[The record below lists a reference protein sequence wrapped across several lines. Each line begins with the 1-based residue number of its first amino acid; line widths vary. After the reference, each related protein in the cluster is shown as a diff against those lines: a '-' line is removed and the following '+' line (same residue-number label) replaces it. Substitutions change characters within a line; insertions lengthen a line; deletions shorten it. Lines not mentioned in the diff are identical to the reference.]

1 MVKWL
6 RKVSLLLVVC
16 LVSQMAYP
24 GAIARAIAPE
34 NILVEGRGWGHGRGL
49 QQWGALGYEIDHL
62 WSYEQILQHYYSN
75 TTSSYAA
82 DREIKVHITRN
93 NEMDLLVT
101 SLMPFSVEGIQF
113 YGNQIVRISA
123 NGPHSFNIHQ
133 SSGCADP
140 GYPVWSAHPGRLDS
154 SGRTYVEVKPLST
167 DSAVN
172 DLNQLLQL
180 ITCDRSNASS
190 EVSRRHYRGSLGLIE
205 QNGQYTF
212 NRVLREQYLRGVVPQ
227 ETPSSWG
234 IMGGG
239 TGMQALRAQ
248 AIAARTYLEAIS
260 RRRQA
265 KGYMTD
271 TCDTIGCQVYLGA
284 SANGQPL
291 DYGPDFWTTTAA
303 VTDTAGMIRVSHDG
317 SIPLAE
323 FGSSSGGWTAPQSEL
338 SAFPAV
344 VDDGDDVAANPHHV
358 WEKTIRRADVES
370 MYPEIG
376 QLKEIKV
383 TLRNGLGE
391 WGGRTRQL
399 LFRGTSANTTVDIS
413 NWAEDS
419 FRRGMSL
426 KSDWYRFPQFPE
438 YSDPGFWLAKSNGG
452 VLAVGTAKHFGDA
465 KEADRSG
472 PIVDIAAPGGTE
484 GYWLVSD
491 AGEVFAY
498 GNAVHHGDLRG
509 QSLAEPVVAM
519 TAHPT
524 GNGYWLATAD
534 GGVFSFGNVGYHGSM
549 GGIALN
555 KPVVGMETTRSGNG
569 YWLVASDGG
578 IFSFGDAGF
587 FGSTGDIVLN
597 KPITSMT
604 AARDGQGYW
613 FVASDGGV
621 FAFGSV
627 EFFGSRGGDKN
638 RRSTAGMAVTNTND
652 GYWLVWDDGTSFPFG
667 DAPDFASSVAKR
679 TVVAIEV
686 VP

>member
-1 MVKWL
+1 MQ
-6 RKVSLLLVVC
+6 RRIVSILLACC
-16 LVSQMAYP
+16 LSVQLLCPTGVASAL
-24 GAIARAIAPE
+24 APDT
-34 NILVEGRGWGHGRGL
+34 ITVEGRGWGHGRGL
-49 QQWGALGYEIDHL
+49 QQWGALGYAVDHF

-75 TTSSYAA
+75 TNSSAVA

-93 NEMDLLVT
+93 NEMDLLIT
-101 SLMPFSVEGIQF
+101 SAMPFTVEGLQF
-113 YGNQIVRISA
+113 LGGQIVRLSA
-123 NGPHSFNIHQ
+123 NGPHNFNINQ
-133 SSGCADP
+133 SVGCFDT
-140 GYPVWSAHPGRLDS
+140 GYPIFQGHPGRMDS
-154 SGRTYVEVKPLST
+154 SGRTFIEAMPWNT
-167 DSAVN
+167 NSAVD

-180 ITCDRSNASS
+180 ITCDRSNPTL

-234 IMGGG
+234 TLGGG
-239 TGMQALRAQ
+239 TGMQALQAQ

-260 RRRQA
+260 QRRQA

-284 SANGQPL
+284 SANGTPL
-291 DYGPDFWTTTAA
+291 DFGTDYWTTTAA
-303 VTDTAGMIRVSHDG
+303 VVNTAGQIRVAYNG

-323 FGSSSGGWTAPQSEL
+323 FGSSSGGWTTPQSEL

-344 VDDGDDVAANPHHV
+344 VDDGDDIELNPHHL
-358 WEKTIRRADVES
+358 WEKNIQRSDVES

-399 LFRGTSANTTVDIS
+399 LLRGTSTNTTVDIS
-413 NWAEDS
+413 NWAEDP
-419 FRRGMSL
+419 FRRGLGL

-438 YSDPGFWLAKSNGG
+438 YSDPGFWVAKSNGG

-465 KEADRSG
+465 KQVDRSG
-472 PIVDIAAPGGTE
+472 PIADIAAPSTSD

-491 AGEVFAY
+491 AGEVFAF

-509 QSLAEPVVAM
+509 QMPNEAVVAM
-519 TAHPT
+519 AAHPT

-534 GGVFSFGNVGYHGSM
+534 GGVFSFGNAAFYGSM
-549 GGIALN
+549 GHVALN
-555 KPVVGMETTRSGNG
+555 KPVVGMESTRSGTG

-604 AARDGQGYW
+604 AARNGQGYW

-627 EFFGSRGGDKN
+627 EFFGSRGGNKN

-667 DAPDFASSVAKR
+667 DAPDFASSVAKQ

>member
-1 MVKWL
+1 M
-6 RKVSLLLVVC
+6 R
-16 LVSQMAYP
+16 
-24 GAIARAIAPE
+24 RRIAPALLACFLFTQLMCPTDA
-34 NILVEGRGWGHGRGL
+34 ISGIAPDTITVEGRGWGHGRGL
-49 QQWGALGYEIDHL
+49 QQWGALGYAVDHG

-75 TTSSYAA
+75 TTSSYVA

-101 SLMPFSVEGIQF
+101 SANPFTVEGIQF
-113 YGNQIVRISA
+113 YGGQIVRLSA
-123 NGPHSFNIHQ
+123 IGPHNFNIHQ
-133 SSGCADP
+133 SGGCADP
-140 GYPVWSAHPGRLDS
+140 GYAVYQSHPGRVDS
-154 SGRTYVEVKPLST
+154 SGRTFIEAQPLSLNSSV
-167 DSAVN
+167 D
-172 DLNQLLQL
+172 DLNQLLQV
-180 ITCDRSNASS
+180 ITCDRSNPAV

-205 QNGQYTF
+205 QNGQYSF

-234 IMGGG
+234 TLGGG
-239 TGMQALRAQ
+239 LGMQALQAQ

-260 RRRQA
+260 QLRQA

-271 TCDTIGCQVYLGA
+271 TCDTAGCQVYLGA
-284 SANGQPL
+284 SANGNPL
-291 DYGPDFWTTTAA
+291 DYGTDFWTTTAA
-303 VTDTAGMIRVSHDG
+303 VVNTSGQIRVAHDG

-323 FGSSSGGWTAPQSEL
+323 FGSSSGGWTTPQSEL

-344 VDDGDDVAANPHHV
+344 VDDGDDMEMNPHHL
-358 WEKTIRRADVES
+358 WEKNIQRSGVES

-399 LFRGTSANTTVDIS
+399 LLRGTAANTTVNIS
-413 NWAEDS
+413 NWAEDPL
-419 FRRGMSL
+419 RKGLGL

-438 YSDPGFWLAKSNGG
+438 YSEPGFWLVKSNGG
-452 VLAVGTAKHFGDA
+452 VLAVGTANHFGDA
-465 KEADRSG
+465 KQVDRSG
-472 PIVDIAAPGGTE
+472 PIVDIAALSTSD

-498 GNAVHHGDLRG
+498 GNAVHHGDLSG
-509 QSLAEPVVAM
+509 EVPNKPVVAM
-519 TAHPT
+519 TTHPT

-534 GGVFSFGNVGYHGSM
+534 GGVFSFGSAGFYGSM
-549 GGIALN
+549 GSVALN
-555 KPVVGMETTRSGNG
+555 KPVVGMESTRSGNG

-604 AARDGQGYW
+604 AARNGQGYW

-621 FAFGSV
+621 FTFGSV
-627 EFFGSRGGDKN
+627 EFFGSRGGSKN

-679 TVVAIEV
+679 TVVAMEV

>member
-1 MVKWL
+1 MVKNVG
-6 RKVSLLLVVC
+6 RIAVSLTIC
-16 LVSQMAYP
+16 LVSQ
-24 GAIARAIAPE
+24 IAFWLPATHALAPD
-34 NILVEGRGWGHGRGL
+34 NITVQGRGWGHGRGL
-49 QQWGALGYEIDHL
+49 QQWGALGYAIDHF

-75 TTSSYAA
+75 TVNSYAN

-101 SLMPFSVEGIQF
+101 SAMPFTVEGIQF
-113 YGNQIVRISA
+113 WGGQIARLSA
-123 NGPHSFNIHQ
+123 NGPHNFTITH

-140 GYPVWSAHPGRLDS
+140 GYAVYIGHPGQLDD
-154 SGRTYVEVKPLST
+154 SGRSFVEARPVGAYQ
-167 DSAVN
+167 AVD

-180 ITCDRSNASS
+180 ITCARTNPNL

-234 IMGGG
+234 TMGGG
-239 TGMQALRAQ
+239 MGMQALRAQ
-248 AIAARTYLEAIS
+248 AVAARTYLEAIS
-260 RRRQA
+260 QRRKA

-271 TCDTIGCQVYLGA
+271 TCDTVGCQVYLGA
-284 SANGQPL
+284 SANGTPL
-291 DYGPDFWTTTAA
+291 DFGNDFWTTTAA
-303 VTDTAGMIRVSHDG
+303 VNDTAGMIRVSHDG

-323 FGSSSGGWTAPQSEL
+323 FGSSSGGWTTPQSEL

-344 VDDGDDVAANPHHV
+344 VDEGDDVQNNPHHL
-358 WEKTIRRADVES
+358 WEKTIRRIDVES

-383 TLRNGLGE
+383 PLRNGLGE

-399 LFRGTSANTTVDIS
+399 LLRGTNTNTTVDIA
-413 NWAEDS
+413 NWAEDP
-419 FRRGMSL
+419 FRKGLGL

-438 YSDPGFWLAKSNGG
+438 YSEPGFWLAKSNGG
-452 VLAVGTAKHFGDA
+452 VLAVGTAKHYGDA
-465 KEADRSG
+465 KQADRTG
-472 PIVDIAAPGGTE
+472 PIVDLAAPYGTE

-491 AGEVFAY
+491 TGEVFAY
-498 GNAVHHGDLRG
+498 GDAVHHGDLRG
-509 QSLAEPVVAM
+509 ETLNQAVVAM
-519 TAHPT
+519 TAHPS
-524 GNGYWLATAD
+524 GNGYWLATED
-534 GGVFSFGNVGYHGSM
+534 GGVFSFGNATLHGSM
-549 GGIALN
+549 AGIALN

-587 FGSTGDIVLN
+587 YGSTGDIVLN

-604 AARDGQGYW
+604 AARDGRGYW

-638 RRSTAGMAVTNTND
+638 RRATAGMAVTNTND
-652 GYWLVWDDGTSFPFG
+652 GYWLVWDDGTSFPYG
-667 DAPDFASSVAKR
+667 DAPDFRSSVAKL